1 MVIVDTYDIPLIIT
15 NFLLTSAK
23 VIASVTL
30 LFSKAYLIFHTIIKI
45 VEIGAW
51 TRKRK
56 LF

>member
-1 MVIVDTYDIPLIIT
+1 MDTYDIPLIIT
-15 NFLLTSAK
+15 NCLITTAK
-23 VIASVTL
+23 VIVSITL

-56 LF
+56 FF